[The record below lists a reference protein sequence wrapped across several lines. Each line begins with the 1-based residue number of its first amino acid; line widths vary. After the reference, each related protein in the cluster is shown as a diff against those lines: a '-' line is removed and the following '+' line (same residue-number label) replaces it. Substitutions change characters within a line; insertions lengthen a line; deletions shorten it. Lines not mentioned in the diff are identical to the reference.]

1 MDVLIDSIYSPR
13 YVTGGNTF
21 ARSIRGT
28 STFIDGE
35 YLFEFKTIF
44 TEPGIFINYVPDK
57 SLGIGLEDIEE
68 GLHPEYNEIINH
80 SGCPDPYYIVDY
92 LVQGDPHYDD
102 FQHEMVYLD
111 KQVYYDEM
119 VRIDGIDED
128 IWGRNYANIPVDWRG
143 FLGFEVVE

>member
-80 SGCPDPYYIVDY
+80 S
-92 LVQGDPHYDD
+92 VQIH
-102 FQHEMVYLD
+102 
-111 KQVYYDEM
+111 
-119 VRIDGIDED
+119 IIS
-128 IWGRNYANIPVDWRG
+128 
-143 FLGFEVVE
+143 